1 MIRRNYPVT
10 IANKIGLAGEK
21 ASVVGP
27 LCTPLDV
34 LAQDMRLPQAN
45 IDDYVA
51 VFNSG
56 AYGYTSSPVNFL
68 SHPHPL
74 EIFV

>member
-1 MIRRNYPVT
+1 MT
-10 IANKIGLAGEK
+10 IANKAGLDTEK

-34 LAQDMRLPQAN
+34 LAQDMELPKAD
-45 IDDYVA
+45 IGDFVA

-56 AYGYTSSPVNFL
+56 AYGYTSSPLNFL
-68 SHPHPL
+68 SHPHPI